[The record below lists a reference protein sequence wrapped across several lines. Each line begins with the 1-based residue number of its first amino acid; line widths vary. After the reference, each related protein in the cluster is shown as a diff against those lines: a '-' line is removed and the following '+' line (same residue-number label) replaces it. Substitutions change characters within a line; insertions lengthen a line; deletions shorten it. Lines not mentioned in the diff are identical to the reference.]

1 MGKDR
6 GRQIDRETDRQT
18 DGGDRQTVTNG
29 RAAGRCNL
37 RGTDGGS
44 GWLRQH
50 QQQDQH
56 QSSTST
62 SSTSTNKCLQHHTH
76 PAAHPMQAGRVR
88 ADPLVPLRPGAAAKL
103 GKRGAAKPSRLH

>member
-37 RGTDGGS
+37 RGTDGGGS

-50 QQQDQH
+50 QQQHQH

-62 SSTSTNKCLQHHTH
+62 SSSSTNKCLQHHTH
-76 PAAHPMQAGRVR
+76 PAAHPMQAGR
-88 ADPLVPLRPGAAAKL
+88 AA
-103 GKRGAAKPSRLH
+103 RRPSRASPAGRCCKAGEARRG